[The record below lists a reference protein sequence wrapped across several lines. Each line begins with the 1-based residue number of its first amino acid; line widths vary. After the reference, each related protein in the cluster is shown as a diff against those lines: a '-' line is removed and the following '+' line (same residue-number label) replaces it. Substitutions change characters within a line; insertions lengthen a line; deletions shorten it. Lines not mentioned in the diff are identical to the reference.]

1 MARIVNVHHVD
12 KEAFFSNNEEEF
24 VDNGE
29 KVMVFVNSPT
39 YAEVVAR
46 VREVFEWIDPREKVE
61 LDGRYFVGSGHR
73 PQKRK
78 YLSHVS

>member
-12 KEAFFSNNEEEF
+12 KEAFFSNNEEEI

-29 KVMVFVNSPT
+29 KVMVFANSPT

-46 VREVFEWIDPREKVE
+46 VR
-61 LDGRYFVGSGHR
+61 
-73 PQKRK
+73 
-78 YLSHVS
+78 